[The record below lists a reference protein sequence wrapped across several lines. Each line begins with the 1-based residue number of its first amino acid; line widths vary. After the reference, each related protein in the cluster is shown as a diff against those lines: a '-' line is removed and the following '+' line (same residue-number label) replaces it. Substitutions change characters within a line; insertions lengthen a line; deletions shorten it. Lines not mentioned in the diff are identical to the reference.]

1 MHYLVIDLEMS
12 GDDPSWHD
20 IIQIGAV
27 LYTEDWKELG
37 RYKTNVYPD
46 NEEAF
51 SQPSAEVH
59 GLTLEELKDA
69 PMRHEALEGLE
80 EWVLSCRNLKPDPF
94 DNTRLL
100 KHTMLAGLG
109 LVNDFAFLRSAYGME
124 NRKWPFSYRMLD
136 MQSLTHVL
144 FPILEQA
151 GMNPPRRQSLDAISA
166 FFGLEREGY
175 DHDALEDALLTGEC
189 FRKLLA
195 LVGNM
200 KYET

>member
-27 LYTEDWKELG
+27 LYTGGWKEVG
-37 RYKTNVYPD
+37 RFKTNVYPD

-59 GLTLEELKDA
+59 GLSLEELKDA
-69 PMRHEALEGLE
+69 PMRHEALEQLE
-80 EWVLSCRNLKPDPF
+80 EWVLQCRNLQPDPF

-100 KHTMLAGLG
+100 RGTMLAGLG

-136 MQSLTHVL
+136 MQSLTHVF
-144 FPILEQA
+144 FPVLRKA
-151 GMNPPRRQSLDAISA
+151 GMDPPTRQSLDAISG
-166 FFGLEREGY
+166 FFGFEREGY
-175 DHDALEDALLTGEC
+175 DHDALEDADLTGKC
-189 FRKLLA
+189 FIKLMELIGK
-195 LVGNM
+195 LELKG
-200 KYET
+200 